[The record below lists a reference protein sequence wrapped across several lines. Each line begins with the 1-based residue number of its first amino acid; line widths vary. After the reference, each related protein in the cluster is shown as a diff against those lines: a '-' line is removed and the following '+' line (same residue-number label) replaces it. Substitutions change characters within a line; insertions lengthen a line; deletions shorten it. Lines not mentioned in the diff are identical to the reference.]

1 VRNKFISVS
10 TECAFFIFRV
20 KAELIRERKNVIYV
34 GNWKDFTE

>member
-10 TECAFFIFRV
+10 TECIFFNFRV
-20 KAELIRERKNVIYV
+20 NAELIREKKNVNYV